1 MKTKL
6 IFFGMLCFNLSFGQ
20 NQSVQLVNPSITVA
34 PGNVPLGPVASE
46 IFRFR
51 PGLVTQ
57 LDLGSGFAFTADR
70 WFSLGRITQGTQTF
84 YGSRFQTPNNALVMG
99 YTSLSPNNPRIE
111 WISNGAS
118 NLEFRVGTGFGSPGV
133 PGPNSLVA
141 KMTNSGQSIFSRDQN
156 FIPAPLN
163 GKTGRVVID
172 NSGSSPAFGIGLQI
186 NQAFG
191 AGGGIGAA
199 INVNDS
205 NNPTSVIAT
214 KGLIVEAIGTGQVYG
229 VQASTSGQG
238 LDFEAAIWGSALQ
251 NNGQQFAGYF
261 AGDVAVVGTI
271 NQSSD
276 AKLKENVKSESDILG
291 KLSKLRPITYDY
303 KKMSEINLAK
313 GKQHGFIAQELAEI
327 FPELTKDIKQPI
339 FDKENRKT
347 STFEFKSVNYI
358 GLISVLTAGIQ
369 ELNEE
374 LKLLK
379 EEIVLLKD
387 PKASQKIGSGS
398 SLENNKGA
406 FMQQN
411 IPNPFIDQTTIS
423 YQLPEESTTAEIIVF
438 DLNGRLIKT
447 YPVNK
452 NQSQLTIRASEIG
465 SGLFIYSLVQNGQE
479 LLSKKMVIK

>member
-6 IFFGMLCFNLSFGQ
+6 IIFGFLCFKLSFGQ
-20 NQSVQLVNPSITVA
+20 TNFSANNVSSPIPGVSPIA
-34 PGNVPLGPVASE
+34 PNE
-46 IFRFR
+46 IFRFQ
-51 PGLVTQ
+51 PGNVTQ
-57 LDLGSGFAFTADR
+57 LDLGTGFNFTTAR
-70 WFSLGRITQGTQTF
+70 WFSFGKVITGANTA
-84 YGSRFQTPNNALVMG
+84 YGLRFQLPNKAVTFG
-99 YTSLSPNNPRIE
+99 YQSVNDLNPRIQ
-111 WISNGAS
+111 WIGNGAS
-118 NLEFRVGTGFGSPGV
+118 LGNLEFRVA
-133 PGPNSLVA
+133 NSFTTTNSILVA
-141 KMTNSGQSIFSRDQN
+141 TMTKAGQTIFSKDQN
-156 FIPAPLN
+156 FTPTPLV
-163 GKTGRVVID
+163 GRTGLVVID
-172 NSGSSPAFGIGLQI
+172 NNGSSPAFGIGLQI

-214 KGLIVEAIGTGQVYG
+214 KGLIVEAKGTGQVYG

-251 NNGQQFAGYF
+251 SNGQQFAGYF

-452 NQSQLTIRASEIG
+452 NQSELTIRASEIG

-479 LLSKKMVIK
+479 LLSKKMIIK